1 VSVIADAGVTLC
13 REFVAAA
20 RAALDARKPVQRPA
34 ASARDLSDVD
44 DVEPNLDPYRAMGAW
59 Q

>member
-1 VSVIADAGVTLC
+1 LSLSRD
-13 REFVAAA
+13 FVAAA